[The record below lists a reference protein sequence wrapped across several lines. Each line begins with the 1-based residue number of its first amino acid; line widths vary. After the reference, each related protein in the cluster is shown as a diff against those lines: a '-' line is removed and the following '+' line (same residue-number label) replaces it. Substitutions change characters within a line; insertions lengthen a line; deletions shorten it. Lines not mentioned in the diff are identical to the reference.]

1 MNRFDNHINMALSNV
16 NLTESEQKQ
25 TAPFGLGFF
34 CVLLALVLSCCLSGC
49 SSIPST
55 PPSPQTDIILPGTAN
70 YATNLLQEGD
80 VVSITFQYSTNF
92 NAVQK
97 INLDGLINL
106 EGVGQIKA
114 AGKTQLELQAELAK
128 VYKPQT
134 KDDVVTVKLSLPAS
148 SVYIAG
154 AVFRP
159 GKVVMERPLT
169 VLEAVIEAGG
179 FDPNRANLAKVTVL
193 RIVNGKQMSYPVNL
207 KLVLQGMDQS
217 PFYLR
222 PFDIIHVPTKTFNF

>member
-1 MNRFDNHINMALSNV
+1 M
-16 NLTESEQKQ
+16 
-25 TAPFGLGFF
+25 
-34 CVLLALVLSCCLSGC
+34 LLAFALGCGLTGC
-49 SSIPST
+49 SSVPSA
-55 PPSPQTDIILPGTAN
+55 PPNPQADIVLPGTAN
-70 YATNLLQEGD
+70 YATNRLQEGD

-128 VYKPQT
+128 AYKPQT
-134 KDDVVTVKLSLPAS
+134 KDDVVTVKLSLPVA

-159 GKVVMERPLT
+159 GKIVMDRPLT
-169 VLEAVIEAGG
+169 VLEAIIEAGG
-179 FDPNRANLAKVTVL
+179 FDPNRANLANVTVL
-193 RIVNGKQMSYPVNL
+193 RIVNGRQMSYPVNL
-207 KLVLQGMDQS
+207 RLVLHGKDGS